1 MSYFD
6 VMYSNFLLMYK
17 AWQNSIGSLQL
28 EAERRRAFLDAAA
41 RLAETGIEL
50 QNSLQDN
57 AAKTPK
63 EGRTVTAVL

>member
-6 VMYSNFLLMYK
+6 VMYSHFLLMYK

-28 EAERRRAFLDAAA
+28 EAERRRAFFDAAA

-50 QNSLQDN
+50 QNLNED
-57 AAKTPK
+57 PK
-63 EGRTVTAVL
+63 SPKDGPIVTGVL